1 MSLFKDD
8 GTKQRIGSA
17 RILIS
22 ILRYDIAAT
31 LGAGAKHTVRR
42 LVGCREN
49 DVCASVISS
58 GRLLG
63 LCSILGIVQ
72 IGDSK
77 FGWIHE
83 ASSQTKPSDCRLKL
97 KVLYERIAPNLLTGN
112 HACKHSSNESTL
124 LLLQVDGNDVAR
136 HRERGRHSEPS
147 LREVLR
153 DFEAASMNVAQ
164 WSKTRLYPR
173 DA

>member
-17 RILIS
+17 GILIS
-22 ILRYDIAAT
+22 ILRYDIATT

-49 DVCASVISS
+49 DVCASVILGK

-63 LCSILGIVQ
+63 LGSILGIVQ

-77 FGWIHE
+77 FGFRIHE
-83 ASSQTKPSDCRLKL
+83 ASSQTKPLRLSIEAQGIVREDRPQSVRL
-97 KVLYERIAPNLLTGN
+97 GN

-124 LLLQVDGNDVAR
+124 
-136 HRERGRHSEPS
+136 
-147 LREVLR
+147 
-153 DFEAASMNVAQ
+153 
-164 WSKTRLYPR
+164 
-173 DA
+173 